1 MRKKLPKRIAA
12 LSAAFILLCGCA
24 PSEQNGENAV
34 SDGASSGG
42 AGSDA
47 LSWVTWGGYDGFW
60 ELLGETYPDI
70 EIDYI
75 GYAGANYTGYSWA
88 QMRGDDIPDLFSTSQ
103 ILDRE
108 LAKERLL
115 DLSGYD
121 FMNNISTSVLD
132 QVSIDG
138 GVYLLPVSNA
148 MYGILYNKTL
158 MEEMGWE
165 IPQNYRELEALCG
178 EIKDEGLIP
187 GVVGAQLTGNTFS
200 AVFNL
205 AKTDSLT
212 TTEGNKWERDFLAGN
227 ASAED
232 FWEGSMDYVQKYI
245 DIGMY
250 CTDPDDRSNTDLIE
264 DYMAGRK
271 AVFFTM
277 AALVDSPYM
286 SSGDEWGMMPYVGE
300 DGGKNIYMYTPT
312 SYIGISRRL
321 AEPGNEEKL
330 EKALRLLSLL
340 YSDEGQSVFIDESNP
355 CVTNVLKSAE
365 LPEDSL
371 IYDAVNAM
379 SAGRAFPM
387 TYAGWENVLPD
398 MGQAYKEWFRGE
410 NGMDGKACI
419 ARMDQLQTDYI
430 NNRDSFYFCE
440 STGDFTLEE
449 TARLMGMALGEISG
463 ADAALIPYGTQ
474 YRDGVKLKDG
484 VTGKLYKGG
493 INSEIS
499 NNICPGSDGEYA
511 VMTMTGAQIKALAEH
526 GFDLTEEL
534 NYPYMLVTKGGAELE
549 DGVSYSAAFLMYGYT
564 EETGSQYG
572 AVTEKLSLRTSLR
585 EWLGGKKTVSPNE
598 ELWD

>member
-1 MRKKLPKRIAA
+1 MRKKLSDRAAA

-24 PSEQNGENAV
+24 QSEQTAENAV
-34 SDGASSGG
+34 SDGVSAGG
-42 AGSDA
+42 TGSDA
-47 LSWVTWGGYDGFW
+47 LSWVTWGGYDSFW

-75 GYAGANYTGYSWA
+75 GYDGANYTGYSWA

-165 IPQNYRELEALCG
+165 LPQNYRELDALCG
-178 EIKDEGLIP
+178 EIKDKGMIP
-187 GVVGAQLTGNTFS
+187 GVVGSQLTGNAFS
-200 AVFNL
+200 AVLNL
-205 AKTDSLT
+205 AKTGSLT
-212 TTEGNKWERDFLAGN
+212 TPEGSKWERDFLAGD
-227 ASAED
+227 ASAEGV
-232 FWEGSMDYVQKYI
+232 WEESMDYVQKYI

-250 CTDPDDRSNTDLIE
+250 CADPDDRSNSELIE

-277 AALVDSPYM
+277 SALVESPYM

-300 DGGKNIYMYTPT
+300 DGSKNIYMYNPT
-312 SYIGISRRL
+312 SYIGISSRL
-321 AEPGNEEKL
+321 AEPGNEAKL

-340 YSDEGQSVFIDESNP
+340 YSDEGQSVFIREDNP
-355 CVTNVLKSAE
+355 CVTSVLKTAE
-365 LPEDSL
+365 IPEDSM

-379 SAGRAFPM
+379 SAGKAFHM
-387 TYAGWENVLPD
+387 TYAGWENVLAD

-419 ARMDQLQTDYI
+419 ARMDQLQTTYI
-430 NNRDSFYFCE
+430 ENRAASYFCE

-449 TARLMGMALGEISG
+449 TARLIGMALGEISG

-474 YRDGVKLKDG
+474 YKDGVKLKNG
-484 VTGKLYKGG
+484 VSGKLYTGG

-499 NNICPGSDGEYA
+499 NTICPGNDGEYA

-526 GFDLTEEL
+526 GLDLTEEL
-534 NYPYMLVTKGGAELE
+534 NYPYALVTKGGAELE
-549 DGVSYSAAFLMYGYT
+549 DDASYSAAFPMYGYT
-564 EETGSQYG
+564 EETAGEYG
-572 AVTEKLSLRTSLR
+572 AVMEKLSLRTSLR
-585 EWLGGKKTVSPNE
+585 EWLGEKKTVSPNE
-598 ELWD
+598 DLWD